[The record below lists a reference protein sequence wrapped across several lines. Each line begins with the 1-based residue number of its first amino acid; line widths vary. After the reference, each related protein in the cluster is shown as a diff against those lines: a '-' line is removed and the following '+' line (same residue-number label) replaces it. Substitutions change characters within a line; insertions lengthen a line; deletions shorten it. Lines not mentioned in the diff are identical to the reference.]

1 MSRHEVPKRVGL
13 GFIYLPL
20 YVVVLYP
27 AAFVIGLALGIVD
40 LGYIAVTGEKPD
52 YVGRFGKEVWSWTG
66 QNVGYI
72 LSGHGEF
79 EALPRPVAERE
90 LRA

>member
-1 MSRHEVPKRVGL
+1 MKRVGL
-13 GFIYLPL
+13 GAVYLPL
-20 YVVVLYP
+20 YALILYP
-27 AAFVIGLALGIVD
+27 AAFAIGILLGVIDV
-40 LGYIAVTGEKPD
+40 GYILVTGNKPD
-52 YVGRFGKEVWSWTG
+52 YAGRFAKETWSWTG

-79 EALPRPVAERE
+79 EALPRPIAGRE

>member
-1 MSRHEVPKRVGL
+1 MSRREVLKRVGL
-13 GFIYLPL
+13 GAIYIPA
-20 YVVVLYP
+20 YVFVLYP
-27 AAFVIGLALGIVD
+27 AAFVGGILLGLVD
-40 LGYIAVTGEKPD
+40 VGYILVTGEKPD
-52 YVGRFGKEVWSWTG
+52 YVGRFVKETWRWTG